1 MICLLTVLVVGRDLR
16 ARLELAVERVSQLV
30 KEQEQGQTQDSDY
43 TSDSEDVSY
52 LILSLVVLNN

>member
-1 MICLLTVLVVGRDLR
+1 MISLLTVLVVGRDLR

-43 TSDSEDVSY
+43 TSDSEDVSC